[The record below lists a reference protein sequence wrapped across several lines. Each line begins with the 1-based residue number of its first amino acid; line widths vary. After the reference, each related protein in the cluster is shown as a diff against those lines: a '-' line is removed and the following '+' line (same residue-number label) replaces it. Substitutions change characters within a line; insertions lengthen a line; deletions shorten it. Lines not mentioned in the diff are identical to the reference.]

1 MNTIFAF
8 LVEVAATFGVCALTF
23 RYLRP
28 FLKRV
33 LVDLCGTEERAQFW
47 TVFSGILLIGLPLL
61 FGLMYHPEANNVEE
75 LFFELTRRVSGN
87 LIGFMFALVGIGF
100 IVSFF
105 ALVAPKP
112 VKVESK

>member
-8 LVEVAATFGVCALTF
+8 LLEVIITCAICVLTF

-28 FLKRV
+28 LLNRV
-33 LVDLCGTEERAQFW
+33 LIDLCGTEERAQFW
-47 TVFSGILLIGLPLL
+47 TVFSSIILIGLPLL
-61 FGLMYHPEANNVEE
+61 FDLMYHPEAQKAEE
-75 LFFELTRRVSGN
+75 LFFELTRRISGN

-105 ALVAPKP
+105 ALVAPRAKEP
-112 VKVESK
+112 K